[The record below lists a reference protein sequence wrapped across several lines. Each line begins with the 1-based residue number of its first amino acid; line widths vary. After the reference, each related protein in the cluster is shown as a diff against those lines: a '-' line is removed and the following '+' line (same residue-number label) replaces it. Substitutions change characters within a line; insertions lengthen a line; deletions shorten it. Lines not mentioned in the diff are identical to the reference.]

1 MKSRRQ
7 KAKGKSKDEKSRGLH
22 HQSLMRAAL
31 PSVLAF
37 TFCLFTLALPLS
49 VSAQPSW
56 KKQQTGTFA
65 WLHSVF
71 FVDESAGWAVGGK
84 GALLATTDGGEHW
97 ELRRRPVED
106 TLHEIVFTGERTGWI
121 VCERSVFA
129 PMAKDESVSYL
140 LKTSDGGESWA
151 RVDVTRGEDVDIKLA
166 GLRFADAEH
175 GWVYGE
181 QGVLYATSDGGAT
194 WSRQRVPTRH
204 LLLGSAFADAER
216 GWLSG
221 GGLTLLRTEDGG
233 ENWRAGTL
241 YIPISPAAQPAAAP
255 TRATVK
261 SLEAKSSE
269 VPPRAAAALPASLRL
284 NAVFFAGAEFG
295 WAVGAN
301 GVIYFT
307 ADGGRAWQPQESGV
321 RADLYDVKFV
331 DTLEGWAVG
340 GEGTILHTKD
350 GGRVWTQERRTT
362 DHTLES
368 LFFVG
373 RKRAWAVGF
382 GGTVVTFKG

>member
-1 MKSRRQ
+1 MTSDELQVRSGLRPVTRRTSRVTR
-7 KAKGKSKDEKSRGLH
+7 
-22 HQSLMRAAL
+22 
-31 PSVLAF
+31 VF
-37 TFCLFTLALPLS
+37 TSAFCLLTFAFCVN
-49 VSAQPSW
+49 VSAQSSW

-71 FVDESAGWAVGGK
+71 FLDESRGWAVGGK
-84 GALLATTDGGEHW
+84 GALLSTADGGEHW
-97 ELRRRPVED
+97 QLRPRPVED
-106 TLHEIVFTGERTGWI
+106 ALHEIVFTDERTGWI

-166 GLRFADAEH
+166 GLNFADAEH

-181 QGVLYATSDGGAT
+181 QGVLYATADGGRT

-204 LLLGSAFADAER
+204 LLLGGAFADAQH

-241 YIPISPAAQPAAAP
+241 YIPLSDPPNAA
-255 TRATVK
+255 V
-261 SLEAKSSE
+261 KSSE
-269 VPPRAAAALPASLRL
+269 AAPRAASLPASLRL
-284 NAVFFAGAEFG
+284 NAVFFSGSEAG

-307 ADGGRAWQPQESGV
+307 SNGGRSWQPQESGV
-321 RADLYDVKFV
+321 KSDLYDVKFI

-340 GEGTILHTKD
+340 GEGAILHTKD
-350 GGRVWTQERRTT
+350 GGRVWTRERRTT

-373 RKRAWAVGF
+373 RRRAWAVGF

>member
-1 MKSRRQ
+1 
-7 KAKGKSKDEKSRGLH
+7 
-22 HQSLMRAAL
+22 L
-31 PSVLAF
+31 PLAVLFFA
-37 TFCLFTLALPLS
+37 FCLN
-49 VSAQPSW
+49 VSAQSSW

-71 FVDESAGWAVGGK
+71 FVDESTGWAVGGK

-106 TLHEIVFTGERTGWI
+106 ALHEIVFTGARTGWI

-204 LLLGSAFADAER
+204 LLLGSAFADAR
-216 GWLSG
+216 TGWLSG

-233 ENWRAGTL
+233 ETWRAGTL
-241 YIPISPAAQPAAAP
+241 YIPVARDPQTPAVPVS
-255 TRATVK
+255 TTGVR
-261 SLEAKSSE
+261 LEANPNS
-269 VPPRAAAALPASLRL
+269 PLPASLRL
-284 NAVFFAGAEFG
+284 NAIFFADGSKG

-301 GVIYFT
+301 GAIFRT
-307 ADGGRAWQPQESGV
+307 LDGGRAWQPQNSGV
-321 RADLYDVKFV
+321 ESDLYDVKFL

-368 LFFVG
+368 LSFVG

-382 GGTVVTFKG
+382 GGTVLTFKG

>member
-1 MKSRRQ
+1 M
-7 KAKGKSKDEKSRGLH
+7 KGKSKKAKSKSADKRKRGLRRRT
-22 HQSLMRAAL
+22 LTKAAT
-31 PSVLAF
+31 PSALTFA
-37 TFCLFTLALPLS
+37 FCLFTFALSLN
-49 VSAQPSW
+49 VSAQAAW
-56 KKQQTGTFA
+56 QKQKTGTFA

-71 FVDESAGWAVGGK
+71 FVDESRGWAVGGK
-84 GALLATTDGGEHW
+84 GALLSTADGGETW
-97 ELRRRPVED
+97 QLRPRPVED
-106 TLHEIVFTGERTGWI
+106 TLHEIVFTDATTGWI

-140 LKTSDGGESWA
+140 LKSSDGGESWT

-166 GLRFADAEH
+166 GLSFADAEH

-181 QGVLYATSDGGAT
+181 QGVLYATPDGGRT

-204 LLLGSAFADAER
+204 LLLGGAFADAQH

-241 YIPISPAAQPAAAP
+241 YIPLADTQNAVAATPRAGVKGSEAA
-255 TRATVK
+255 RA
-261 SLEAKSSE
+261 
-269 VPPRAAAALPASLRL
+269 AAAALPASLRL
-284 NAVFFAGAEFG
+284 NAIVFSGSEAG

-301 GVIYFT
+301 GAIFFT
-307 ADGGRAWQPQESGV
+307 SDGGRTWQPQESGV
-321 RADLYDVKFV
+321 KSDLYDVKFV
-331 DTLEGWAVG
+331 DANEGWAVG
-340 GEGTILHTKD
+340 GEGTILHTKN
-350 GGRVWTQERRTT
+350 GGRAWTRERRVTE
-362 DHTLES
+362 HTLES

-382 GGTVVTFKG
+382 GGTVVTLKG

>member
-1 MKSRRQ
+1 MKRQNRNAVGIGQVASYARSFRRVTPT
-7 KAKGKSKDEKSRGLH
+7 RL
-22 HQSLMRAAL
+22 LPLAAL
-31 PSVLAF
+31 FFA
-37 TFCLFTLALPLS
+37 FCLN
-49 VSAQPSW
+49 VSAQSSW

-71 FVDESAGWAVGGK
+71 FVDESRGWAVGGK

-97 ELRRRPVED
+97 ELRRKPVED
-106 TLHEIVFTGERTGWI
+106 ALHEIIFTDESTGWI

-140 LKTSDGGESWA
+140 LKTSDGGESWT

-181 QGVLYATSDGGAT
+181 QGVLYATSDGGRA

-204 LLLGSAFADAER
+204 LLLGGAFADAQH

-241 YIPISPAAQPAAAP
+241 YIPISPATTQPAVATP
-255 TRATVK
+255 RAGV
-261 SLEAKSSE
+261 KSSE
-269 VPPRAAAALPASLRL
+269 ATARGASLPASLRL
-284 NAVFFAGAEFG
+284 NAVFFAGAETG

-301 GVIYFT
+301 GVIFFT
-307 ADGGRAWQPQESGV
+307 ADGGRSWQPQESGV
-321 RADLYDVKFV
+321 KSDLYDVKFL

-340 GEGTILHTKD
+340 GEGTILHTKN

>member
-1 MKSRRQ
+1 MKRQSRTASGSERV
-7 KAKGKSKDEKSRGLH
+7 
-22 HQSLMRAAL
+22 AA
-31 PSVLAF
+31 PRH
-37 TFCLFTLALPLS
+37 TLLSEFAARSLPLAVLLFAFS
-49 VSAQPSW
+49 LNVSAQTSW

-71 FVDESAGWAVGGK
+71 FVGESRGWAVGGK
-84 GALLATTDGGEHW
+84 GALLATADGGEHW
-97 ELRRRPVED
+97 ELRRKPVED
-106 TLHEIVFTGERTGWI
+106 ALHEIVFTDESTGWI

-151 RVDVTRGEDVDIKLA
+151 RVDVTRGDDVDIKLA

-181 QGVLYATSDGGAT
+181 QGVLYATSDGGRT

-204 LLLGSAFADAER
+204 LLLGGAFADAQH

-241 YIPISPAAQPAAAP
+241 YIPISDTQNVVARP
-255 TRATVK
+255 RAG
-261 SLEAKSSE
+261 ANSSE
-269 VPPRAAAALPASLRL
+269 PAPRAASLPASLRL
-284 NAVFFAGAEFG
+284 NAVFFSGSETG

-301 GVIYFT
+301 GAIFYT
-307 ADGGRAWQPQESGV
+307 SDGGRSWQPQESGV
-321 RADLYDVKFV
+321 KSDLYDVKFL
-331 DTLEGWAVG
+331 DALEGWAVG

-350 GGRVWTQERRTT
+350 GGRVWTRERRAT

-382 GGTVVTFKG
+382 GGTVLTFKG